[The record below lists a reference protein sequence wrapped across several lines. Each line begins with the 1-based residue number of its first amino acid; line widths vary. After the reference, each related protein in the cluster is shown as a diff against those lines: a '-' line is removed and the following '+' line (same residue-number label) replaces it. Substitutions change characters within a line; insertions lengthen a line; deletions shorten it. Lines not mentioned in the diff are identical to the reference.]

1 MDYDVIVIGGRIA
14 GSVLASLLGDRGH
27 RVLVLDRA
35 TFPSDTLS
43 THFFRAPALRAF
55 SEIGV
60 YDEVQSAAPHLTVN
74 YNVIDGNVFPEPVDR
89 PEDFPFYMCVRRI
102 TLDDILVRRAK
113 ETSNVELLEGAV
125 ANALLSE
132 KGRI

>member
-1 MDYDVIVIGGRIA
+1 MDYDVIIIGGRIA

-55 SEIGV
+55 NEIGV
-60 YDEVQSAAPHLTVN
+60 YDEIQ
-74 YNVIDGNVFPEPVDR
+74 
-89 PEDFPFYMCVRRI
+89 
-102 TLDDILVRRAK
+102 K
-113 ETSNVELLEGAV
+113 EV
-125 ANALLSE
+125 
-132 KGRI
+132 